1 MITLRESLLG
11 KTDTKV
17 VAAKKTL
24 HTLAHLPDKKDWK
37 KITSMTYACRWDL
50 TWLREEY
57 EPYYPIL
64 KEFDY
69 IMFYWQGK
77 GSGVVSTFLGRN
89 DHNRVMQRAVHY
101 QCGWNA
107 KITDIKNDINKFLT
121 LIIENPKE
129 MDGFLFALENDQS
142 YDIYDKI

>member
-1 MITLRESLLG
+1 MITLKESLLS
-11 KTDTKV
+11 KTDGKVSDTK
-17 VAAKKTL
+17 KRL
-24 HTLAHLPDKKDWK
+24 HGLSRLPDKKDWK
-37 KITSMTYACRWDL
+37 KITPMTYACRWDL

-77 GSGVVSTFLGRN
+77 SSGFVHTFLGN
-89 DHNRVMQRAVHY
+89 HSHNRVMQRAVHY
-101 QCGWNA
+101 QCGWNS

-129 MDGFLFALENDQS
+129 MDDFLFALENDQS

>member
-1 MITLRESLLG
+1 MITLKESLLS
-11 KTDTKV
+11 KTDGKV
-17 VAAKKTL
+17 SDTKKTL
-24 HTLAHLPDKKDWK
+24 HVLSHLPDKKDWK
-37 KITSMTYACRWDL
+37 KITPNIYACKWDL

-77 GSGVVSTFLGRN
+77 GSGIVGTYLGTN
-89 DHNRVMQRAVHY
+89 SSSRVLQRAVHY

-129 MDGFLFALENDQS
+129 MDDFLFALENDQS
-142 YDIYDKI
+142 YEIYDKI

>member
-1 MITLRESLLG
+1 MITLKESLLS
-11 KTDTKV
+11 KTDRKV
-17 VAAKKTL
+17 YDTKKTL
-24 HTLAHLPDKKDWK
+24 HVLSRLPDKKDWK
-37 KITSMTYACRWDL
+37 KITPMTYACAWDL

-77 GSGVVSTFLGRN
+77 SSGVVNTFLGN
-89 DHNRVMQRAVHY
+89 HSHNRVMQRAVHY
-101 QCGWNA
+101 QCGWNS

-129 MDGFLFALENDQS
+129 MDNFLFALENDQS

>member
-1 MITLRESLLG
+1 MITLKESLLS
-11 KTDTKV
+11 KTDDKV
-17 VAAKKTL
+17 SGTKKTIHIL
-24 HTLAHLPDKKDWK
+24 SRLPDKKDWK
-37 KITSMTYACRWDL
+37 KITPKTYACKWDL

-57 EPYYPIL
+57 EAQYSIL

-77 GSGVVSTFLGRN
+77 SSGIVGTYLGN
-89 DHNRVMQRAVHY
+89 HSHNRVMQRAVHY
-101 QCGWNA
+101 QCGWNS

-129 MDGFLFALENDQS
+129 MDDFLFALENDQS
-142 YDIYDKI
+142 YEIYDKI

>member
-1 MITLRESLLG
+1 MITLKESILG
-11 KTDTKV
+11 KTTDKIAATK
-17 VAAKKTL
+17 KQM
-24 HTLAHLPDKKDWK
+24 HLLERLPKPKDWK
-37 KITSMTYACRWDL
+37 KITSLTHACMWDL

-57 EPYYPIL
+57 EPYYTIL
-64 KEFDY
+64 KDFDY
-69 IMFYWQGK
+69 IMFVWQGK

-89 DHNRVMQRAVHY
+89 DHNMITQRAVHY

-107 KITDIKNDINKFLT
+107 KISDIKADINKFLT

-129 MDGFLFALENDQS
+129 MDKFLFALENDQS

>member
-1 MITLRESLLG
+1 MITLKESLLS
-11 KTDTKV
+11 KTDGKV
-17 VAAKKTL
+17 SGAKKTL
-24 HTLAHLPDKKDWK
+24 HVLSRLPDKKDWK
-37 KITSMTYACRWDL
+37 KITSCTYACRWDM

-57 EPYYPIL
+57 ESQYSIFKDY
-64 KEFDY
+64 DY
-69 IMFYWQGK
+69 IMFLWQGK
-77 GSGVVSTFLGRN
+77 SSGVVSTFLGN
-89 DHNRVMQRAVHY
+89 HSHNRVLQRAVHY

-129 MDGFLFALENDQS
+129 MDDFLFALENDQS

>member
-1 MITLRESLLG
+1 MITLKESLLS
-11 KTDTKV
+11 KTDGKV
-17 VAAKKTL
+17 SGAKKTL
-24 HTLAHLPDKKDWK
+24 HVLSRLPDKKDWK
-37 KITSMTYACRWDL
+37 KITPMTHACRWDL

-57 EPYYPIL
+57 EAQYSIL
-64 KEFDY
+64 KDYDY

-77 GSGVVSTFLGRN
+77 SSGVVSTFLGN
-89 DHNRVMQRAVHY
+89 HSHNRVLQRAVHY
-101 QCGWNA
+101 QCGWNS

-129 MDGFLFALENDQS
+129 MDDFLFALENDQA

>member
-1 MITLRESLLG
+1 MLTLKESLLS
-11 KTDTKV
+11 KTDGKV
-17 VAAKKTL
+17 SGAKKTL
-24 HTLAHLPDKKDWK
+24 HVLSRLPDKKDWK
-37 KITSMTYACRWDL
+37 KITSCTYACRWDM

-57 EPYYPIL
+57 ESQYSIL
-64 KEFDY
+64 KDYDY

-77 GSGVVSTFLGRN
+77 SSGVVSTFLGN
-89 DHNRVMQRAVHY
+89 HSHNRVLQRAVHY

-129 MDGFLFALENDQS
+129 MDDFLFALENDQA
-142 YDIYDKI
+142 YDIYNKI

>member
-1 MITLRESLLG
+1 MITLKESLLS
-11 KTDTKV
+11 KTDGKV
-17 VAAKKTL
+17 SGAKKTL
-24 HTLAHLPDKKDWK
+24 HVLSRLPDKKDWK
-37 KITSMTYACRWDL
+37 KITPMTYACRWDM
-50 TWLREEY
+50 TWLKEEY
-57 EPYYPIL
+57 EARYSIL
-64 KEFDY
+64 KDYDY

-77 GSGVVSTFLGRN
+77 SSGVVNTFLGN
-89 DHNRVMQRAVHY
+89 HSHNRVLQRALHY

-129 MDGFLFALENDQS
+129 MDDFLFALENDQI